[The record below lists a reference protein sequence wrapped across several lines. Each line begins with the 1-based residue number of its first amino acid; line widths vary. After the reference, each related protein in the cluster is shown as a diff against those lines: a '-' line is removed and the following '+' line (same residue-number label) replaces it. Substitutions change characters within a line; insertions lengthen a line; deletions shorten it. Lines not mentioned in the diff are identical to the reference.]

1 MLQELF
7 AIMWI
12 WGIITGLLLVAY
24 IIGVILKGD
33 WDV

>member
-1 MLQELF
+1 MG
-7 AIMWI
+7 AILMV
-12 WGIITGLLLVAY
+12 WGILTGELLVTY